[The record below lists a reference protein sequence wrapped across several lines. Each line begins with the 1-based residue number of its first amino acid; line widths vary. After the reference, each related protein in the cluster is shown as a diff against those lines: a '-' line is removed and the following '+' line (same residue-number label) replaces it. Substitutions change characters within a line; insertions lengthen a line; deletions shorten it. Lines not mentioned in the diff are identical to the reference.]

1 MSQILVRGG
10 ELLDPEQSDLQG
22 PHDILIEDGVIR
34 EVSDR
39 PRHAGS
45 AEVIDARGLTV
56 MPGLIDLHVHVTATH
71 LDVTAALREPN
82 ALTALRASHL
92 MRAMLRRGFTTVRDA
107 GGADWGLKQAVE
119 QGVAVGPRLFI
130 SGHALSQT
138 GGHGDGRKRS
148 DFLSPCGCCFRVGQ
162 LSRVVDGVDAVRKA
176 TREELQM
183 GADQIK
189 VMASGGVASP
199 TDPVGSFGFSEEELM
214 AIVDEAA
221 ARDTYVLA
229 HAYTAQAID
238 RAVRCGIR
246 TIEHANLIDDNAAEL
261 MNERHAFAVPTL
273 VTYGALKKEGARL
286 GLPPE
291 SVAKIDDVL
300 DAGLRSLEILKR
312 ADVAMGFGTDL
323 LGELQNLQSN
333 EFAIRAEVLSTQE
346 ILQSATTTAAKILK
360 MEGKLGR
367 LAAGATADLILVNGN
382 PLTNIRCLLG
392 QGDHIPLVM
401 KRGQVFFGP

>member
-1 MSQILVRGG
+1 MTKYLVRGG
-10 ELLDPEQSDLQG
+10 ELLDPEQPELLG
-22 PHDILIEDGVIR
+22 THDILIEQGIIR
-34 EVSDR
+34 EVSDQ
-39 PRHAGS
+39 PLDVNS

-71 LDVTAALREPN
+71 LDVTTALREPN
-82 ALTALRASHL
+82 ALTCLRAVPL
-92 MRAMLRRGFTTVRDA
+92 MHAMLRRGFTTVRDA

-119 QGVAVGPRLFI
+119 QGLAIGPRLFI

-148 DFLSPCGCCFRVGQ
+148 DFLPPCGCCFRVGQ

-176 TREELQM
+176 AREELQM

-199 TDPVGSFGFSEEELM
+199 TDPVGSFGFSEDELM

-229 HAYTAQAID
+229 HAYTAPAID
-238 RAVRCGIR
+238 RAIRCGVR
-246 TIEHANLIDDNAAEL
+246 TIEHGNLIDENAAEL
-261 MNERHAFAVPTL
+261 VQERNAFVVPTL

-312 ADVAMGFGTDL
+312 AGVQMGFGTDL
-323 LGELQNLQSN
+323 LGELQSLQSN
-333 EFAIRAEVLSTQE
+333 EFAIRAEVLTTQE
-346 ILQSATTTAAKILK
+346 ILQSATTTAAKVLK
-360 MEGKLGR
+360 MEGKVGR
-367 LAAGATADLILVNGN
+367 LMPGAFADLLLVNGN

-401 KRGQVFFGP
+401 KGGRVFFGS